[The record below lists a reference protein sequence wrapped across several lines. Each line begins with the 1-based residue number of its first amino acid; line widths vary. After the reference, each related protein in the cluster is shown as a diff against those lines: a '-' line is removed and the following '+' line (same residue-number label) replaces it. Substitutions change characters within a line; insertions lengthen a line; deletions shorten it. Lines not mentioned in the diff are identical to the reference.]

1 MKKTHFPLVILIT
14 LACTIGIYYLI
25 WGEQTSTLF
34 YINMIITCITEVI
47 LLANIPIWSGEKI
60 MTVKNIAIST
70 LINRYAILVFLW
82 TVIFSLIIYN
92 PGSENY
98 KVLVLGLLFIT
109 LLFAVIGGATMVGGN
124 ATEEYVEDLE
134 SKSNNKKTVVFSVQ
148 DSFDNIKEA
157 LCGIDSEWKDETI
170 QTLRIIVDKIGAMP
184 IEQLSKNL
192 DVASE
197 LKERM
202 DGILELS
209 ESLSTAENKEE
220 VQARITRKTNQL
232 KNYLATVKTIM

>member
-1 MKKTHFPLVILIT
+1 MKKIHFPLVVLAT
-14 LACTIGIYYLI
+14 LACTVALFYLLFD
-25 WGEQTSTLF
+25 EQTTALF
-34 YINMIITCITEVI
+34 YINMVVTCLTEVV
-47 LLANIPIWSGEKI
+47 LLANVSIWSGEK
-60 MTVKNIAIST
+60 MLTVKNVAVST
-70 LINRYAILVFLW
+70 SINRYSISVFLW
-82 TVIFSLIIYN
+82 TILFSLFIYN
-92 PGSENY
+92 PTNDSY
-98 KVLVLGLLFIT
+98 KVLIIGLLFIT
-109 LLFAVIGGATMVGGN
+109 LLFIVIGGATMVGGN

-134 SKSNNKKTVVFSVQ
+134 SKSNNKKMVVFSVQ
-148 DSFDNIKEA
+148 DSFGNIKDA